1 MCTQSPSK
9 STPKRRTYKRVDFNY
24 MVIVDIY
31 IKSLERM
38 LMRTGWSTKKPYV
51 PVNFS
56 LPIGEPTSLPI
67 PKVTSSLAN

>member
-1 MCTQSPSK
+1 
-9 STPKRRTYKRVDFNY
+9 

-38 LMRTGWSTKKPYV
+38 LMRIGWSTKKPYV
-51 PVNFS
+51 PVNFF

-67 PKVTSSLAN
+67 PKVISSLAN

>member
-1 MCTQSPSK
+1 
-9 STPKRRTYKRVDFNY
+9 

-31 IKSLERM
+31 IKKSLERM
-38 LMRTGWSTKKPYV
+38 LMRIGWSTKKPYV
-51 PVNFS
+51 PVNIF